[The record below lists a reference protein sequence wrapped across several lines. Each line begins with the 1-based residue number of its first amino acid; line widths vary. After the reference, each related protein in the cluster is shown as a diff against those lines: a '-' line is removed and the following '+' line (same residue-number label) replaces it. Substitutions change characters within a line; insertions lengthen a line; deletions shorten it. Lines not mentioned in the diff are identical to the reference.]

1 MKAQWIVTIISLF
14 LLPALVLGAPES
26 FIDEEINAEFH
37 TNGTLKSQ
45 PQRIGYV
52 SVSVGNA
59 FDVLQYV
66 EVNLSENSE
75 TNLYPI
81 PGTTDVRAYR
91 ATLASPSGNDKVRL
105 YLNTTN
111 GSKVLYYTFNDDVG
125 PLINLSLTYEN
136 EGGGEDIHHGK
147 NVFNFTVNIVSSSSL
162 SYVTFLFEGER
173 NTYDLNDAL
182 NIINYTSSSGSISE
196 VNRDGDSF
204 IEGIQ
209 WSGPLTG
216 NQSVWIN
223 FEAEITPG
231 INFDNSSFTYLNL
244 AGESYANYSQPQTFT
259 GITFKNRFSRGPVR
273 QGIEI
278 AKKATSWN
286 VRGFIQNKARGLN
299 YSITKWAIY
308 EVGNDT
314 PVASSSVYQLLAPE
328 DVFYTPSY
336 ETKNN
341 SYFSSYFEWNVVW
354 GFSYYSGKT
363 KSLIELPTLYLI
375 DSYPEKI
382 VSIVKNDESGRII
395 AVNDSVT
402 HIGASEVNVT
412 LVEINST
419 IPHVSQGGRA
429 TSWSI
434 SDVRVYVRSGG
445 NEIEVTSNSTISV
458 KNPTSTSDGFVNVLI
473 NSTNLGKE
481 IRAGDEII
489 LSYRLSGPSEDLTE
503 KYTFSSL
510 TLLLTKSGTPE
521 MKSVKKTVTLPGIKP
536 STAPSGGGG
545 GGGPDDVWITTE
557 YSESYLILGN
567 LAHVK
572 TIYKVYDTDG
582 KGLREVKASV
592 FIPYDGK
599 LVKERFSVEVFKNE
613 EWKRMVE
620 NKDYRISYAGNV
632 VIGNEKYYQYNI
644 EFNNLTLFNQ
654 EKLKIAYNTNLPY
667 GLNDVV
673 TKVSGYNY
681 YRDKIIS
688 EETHLLIRVNAKLTK
703 FRYIERDWEQ
713 GEAEV
718 GKPVRWLKEIYVKN
732 PNNVAAEETHVVSV
746 FKDTLSAYVI
756 DGGKTQKVDI
766 LPDNKIAFEI
776 RLGPQEEKTFYI
788 QIFTPPA
795 LETLKDLM
803 PIFSNKTLVVFDMN
817 STVKNFA
824 EEDYYKVVYTL
835 PCSIENLIFYEN
847 IEGVESRDN
856 QTALL
861 LGKLKASEQ
870 KSFYVRYSQK
880 PPILMVTTN
889 DRNFTS
895 SDTLKINIV
904 IIPAEREERGYL
916 EIEII
921 DMERCK
927 TVYGDI
933 VPVEGKAGSVNKF
946 EKLINL
952 KNFQPGHYKVKIKFK
967 KDFVEILSKEK
978 EFSVSGRNAVE
989 ISYEVLLLF
998 LLTFVLFSFS
1008 RIRKRKDKFKEE
1020 LERLRKTFKKNFK

>member
-1 MKAQWIVTIISLF
+1 MKVQWIVTIIFLF
-14 LLPALVLGAPES
+14 LLPALVVGAPES
-26 FIDEEINAEFH
+26 FIDEEISAEFH
-37 TNGTLKSQ
+37 ANGTLKSQ

-66 EVNLSENSE
+66 EVNLSGNSG
-75 TNLYPI
+75 TNLYTI
-81 PGTTDVRAYR
+81 PGSTDVRAYR
-91 ATLASPSGNDKVRL
+91 ATVASPSGNDKVRL
-105 YLNTTN
+105 YLNTTS
-111 GSKVLYYTFNDDVG
+111 GDKVLYYTLDDDVG

-136 EGGGEDIHHGK
+136 EDGGKEIHHGK

-162 SYVTFLFEGER
+162 SSVTFLFEGER
-173 NTYDLNDAL
+173 NTYNLNDAL

-196 VNRDGDSF
+196 VNRDGDGF
-204 IEGIQ
+204 TEGIQ
-209 WSGPLTG
+209 WSGALIG

-244 AGESYANYSQPQTFT
+244 AGESYANYSQSQTFT

-273 QGIEI
+273 QGIELV
-278 AKKATSWN
+278 KKPKSWV

-299 YSITKWAIY
+299 YSVTKWAIY

-314 PVASSSVYQLLAPE
+314 PVASSSTSQVLAPE
-328 DVFYTPSY
+328 EVFYTPSC

-354 GFSYYSGKT
+354 GSSHYSGET
-363 KSLIELPTLYLI
+363 KSSIELPSLYLI

-402 HIGASEVNVT
+402 HIGANEVNVT

-419 IPHVSQGGRA
+419 IPHASQGGRT

-445 NEIEVTSNSTISV
+445 NETEVTPNSTISV

-481 IRAGDEII
+481 IRAGDEIV
-489 LSYRLSGPSEDLTE
+489 LSYRLSGPSEDSAE

-536 STAPSGGGG
+536 PTAPSGGVGG
-545 GGGPDDVWITTE
+545 GGADDVWIITE
-557 YSESYLILGN
+557 YSESYIILGN
-567 LAHVK
+567 LARIK

-592 FIPYDGK
+592 FIPYDGE
-599 LVKERFSVEVFKNE
+599 LVKERLSVEVFKNE

-620 NKDYRISYAGNV
+620 NKDYRISDAGSV
-632 VIGNEKYYQYNI
+632 VIGDKKYRQYNI

-654 EKLKIAYNTNLPY
+654 EKLKIAYNTHLPY

-688 EETHLLIRVNAKLTK
+688 EET
-703 FRYIERDWEQ
+703 
-713 GEAEV
+713 
-718 GKPVRWLKEIYVKN
+718 
-732 PNNVAAEETHVVSV
+732 
-746 FKDTLSAYVI
+746 
-756 DGGKTQKVDI
+756 
-766 LPDNKIAFEI
+766 
-776 RLGPQEEKTFYI
+776 
-788 QIFTPPA
+788 
-795 LETLKDLM
+795 
-803 PIFSNKTLVVFDMN
+803 
-817 STVKNFA
+817 
-824 EEDYYKVVYTL
+824 
-835 PCSIENLIFYEN
+835 
-847 IEGVESRDN
+847 
-856 QTALL
+856 
-861 LGKLKASEQ
+861 
-870 KSFYVRYSQK
+870 
-880 PPILMVTTN
+880 
-889 DRNFTS
+889 
-895 SDTLKINIV
+895 
-904 IIPAEREERGYL
+904 
-916 EIEII
+916 
-921 DMERCK
+921 
-927 TVYGDI
+927 
-933 VPVEGKAGSVNKF
+933 
-946 EKLINL
+946 
-952 KNFQPGHYKVKIKFK
+952 
-967 KDFVEILSKEK
+967 
-978 EFSVSGRNAVE
+978 
-989 ISYEVLLLF
+989 
-998 LLTFVLFSFS
+998 
-1008 RIRKRKDKFKEE
+1008 
-1020 LERLRKTFKKNFK
+1020 